1 MKEETIMS
9 TIRKFSATLAAAA
22 SLAWLAP
29 SHAFAADK
37 PFADVGKQAPLTM
50 LVPATPW
57 LPSFTKLV
65 EQYEAQTGNVVKL
78 DVNPFAGV
86 LDKAR
91 NDVRSGGGTYGALF
105 LDTQWTIEM
114 YEGGF
119 VAPFTDIDPAFTMPK
134 EVLSYGDSG
143 YWNAQ
148 KRWRTADGGKL
159 MGFTV
164 LGNVQVWY
172 YRTDVLKAAGLAPPK
187 TWEDVLASCPKIAK
201 PPASY
206 GAVLRAERGNG
217 IRYDW
222 MQWMVER
229 GGSVAKDPE
238 NGDFTVTINSP
249 ANKAALDQFIEVGKT
264 CGPPNPGSIGQ
275 GDVIQLLATGKAMQA
290 QLVLAAWSN
299 LEDPKKSVVV
309 GKLDVV
315 PLPAPAGD
323 LPGGVIGNWNYTIA
337 KGASAEQKKAAIA
350 FARWF
355 LSYDAQYAYAKA
367 GGIPNRTDV
376 LASDLSRDP
385 AYRWMRAYAETLK
398 HGTQELGYVEG
409 PQVEQILGLRL
420 NQAVIGE
427 MSSAKAL
434 NLAAQEIRDVF
445 AKNAR
450 RTGVGPPLPE

>member
-1 MKEETIMS
+1 MRF
-9 TIRKFSATLAAAA
+9 IRKLAMTVA
-22 SLAWLAP
+22 SLLLVAAP
-29 SHAFAADK
+29 GARSADK
-37 PFADVGKQAPLTM
+37 PFAEVGKQAPLTM

-57 LPSFTKLV
+57 LPAFSKLV

-91 NDVRSGGGTYGALF
+91 NDVHSGGGTYGALF

-119 VAPFTDIDPAFTMPK
+119 VAPFTDIDPAFVMPK
-134 EVLSYGDSG
+134 EVLTYGDSG

-148 KRWRTADGGKL
+148 KRWRTSNGGKL

-172 YRTDVLKAAGLAPPK
+172 YRTDALKAAGLAPPK
-187 TWEDVLASCPKIAK
+187 TWDDVLASCAKIAK
-201 PPASY
+201 PPATY

-229 GGSVAKDPE
+229 NGSVVKDPE
-238 NGDFTVTINSP
+238 NGDFTVTLNSP
-249 ANKAALDQFIEVGKT
+249 ANKASLDQFIEVGKK

-275 GDVIQLLATGKAMQA
+275 GDVIQLVATGKALQA
-290 QLVLAAWSN
+290 QIVLAAWSN
-299 LEDPKKSVVV
+299 FEDPKKSAVV

-315 PLPAPAGD
+315 PLPIPTGGV
-323 LPGGVIGNWNYTIA
+323 PGGVIGNWNYTIA
-337 KGASAEQKKAAIA
+337 KGASSGQKKSALA
-350 FARWF
+350 FAQWF
-355 LSYDAQYAYAKA
+355 LTYDAQYAYAKD

-376 LASDLSRDP
+376 LASDLARDP
-385 AYRWMRAYAETLK
+385 AYRWMHAYAETMK
-398 HGTQELGYVEG
+398 SATQELGYVEG

-427 MSSAKAL
+427 LSSAKAL
-434 NLAAQEIRDVF
+434 NVAAKEIHDVF
-445 AKNAR
+445 AKNGR
-450 RTGVGPPLPE
+450 KTGIGPMLPE

>member
-1 MKEETIMS
+1 MPS
-9 TIRKFSATLAAAA
+9 IRQISATLAAVA
-22 SLAWLAP
+22 SLAWIAP
-29 SHAFAADK
+29 LHALAAD
-37 PFADVGKQAPLTM
+37 PQFADVGKQSTLTM

-57 LPSFTKLV
+57 LPAFTKLV

-78 DVNPFAGV
+78 DVNPFGGV

-91 NDVRSGGGTYGALF
+91 NDVRSGGGAYGALF

-119 VAPFTDIDPAFTMPK
+119 VTPFNDVDASFVMPK

-148 KRWRTADGGKL
+148 KRWRTASGGKL

-172 YRTDVLKAAGLAPPK
+172 YRADVFKAAGLAPPK
-187 TWEDVLASCPKIAK
+187 TWQDVLDACAKIAK
-201 PPASY
+201 PPATY

-222 MQWMVER
+222 QQWMVQR

-238 NGDFTVTINSP
+238 NGDFSVTVNSP
-249 ANKAALDQFIEVGKT
+249 ANKASLDQFIELGKK

-275 GDVIQLLATGKAMQA
+275 GDVIQLMSTGKALQA

-299 LEDPKKSVVV
+299 FENPKKSAVV

-315 PLPAPAGD
+315 PLPIPAGGV
-323 LPGGVIGNWNYTIA
+323 PGGVIGNWNYTIA
-337 KGASAEQKKAAIA
+337 KGASPEQKKAAIA
-350 FARWF
+350 FAHWF
-355 LSYDAQYAYAKA
+355 LTYDAQYAYAKA
-367 GGIPNRTDV
+367 GGIPNRADV
-376 LASDLSRDP
+376 LASDLARDP
-385 AYRWMRAYAETLK
+385 TYRWMRAYAETMK
-398 HGTQELGYVEG
+398 AATQELGYVEG

-427 MSSAKAL
+427 MSSGKAL
-434 NLAAQEIRDVF
+434 NLAAQEIRAVF
-445 AKNAR
+445 AKNDR
-450 RTGVGPPLPE
+450 KTGLGPPLPE

>member
-1 MKEETIMS
+1 MS
-9 TIRKFSATLAAAA
+9 SIRKFSATLAAAA

-229 GGSVAKDPE
+229 GGSVAKDRCAASSVRATHGLPRS
-238 NGDFTVTINSP
+238 SP
-249 ANKAALDQFIEVGKT
+249 TWSASTSIRRRTQSCCRSTKRARSRRSTAPSQGCRSSPGAAATMTHDYKRHGTTTLFAAL
-264 CGPPNPGSIGQ
+264 N
-275 GDVIQLLATGKAMQA
+275 
-290 QLVLAAWSN
+290 VL
-299 LEDPKKSVVV
+299 D
-309 GKLDVV
+309 GT
-315 PLPAPAGD
+315 
-323 LPGGVIGNWNYTIA
+323 VIGRCMQRHRHEEFIRFLNA
-337 KGASAEQKKAAIA
+337 VERAS
-350 FARWF
+350 R
-355 LSYDAQYAYAKA
+355 
-367 GGIPNRTDV
+367 P
-376 LASDLSRDP
+376 AS
-385 AYRWMRAYAETLK
+385 
-398 HGTQELGYVEG
+398 
-409 PQVEQILGLRL
+409 
-420 NQAVIGE
+420 
-427 MSSAKAL
+427 
-434 NLAAQEIRDVF
+434 
-445 AKNAR
+445 
-450 RTGVGPPLPE
+450 

>member
-1 MKEETIMS
+1 MS
-9 TIRKFSATLAAAA
+9 SIRKFSATLAAAA

-29 SHAFAADK
+29 SHALAADQ

-78 DVNPFAGV
+78 DVNPVRRRARQGAQRRAQRAAAPTARCSSIRNGRSRCT
-86 LDKAR
+86 KAA
-91 NDVRSGGGTYGALF
+91 SSP
-105 LDTQWTIEM
+105 
-114 YEGGF
+114 
-119 VAPFTDIDPAFTMPK
+119 PFTDIDPAFAMPK

-172 YRTDVLKAAGLAPPK
+172 YRTDVLKAAGLSPPK
-187 TWEDVLASCPKIAK
+187 TWEDVLASCAKIAK

-249 ANKAALDQFIEVGKT
+249 ANKASLDQFIEVGKT
-264 CGPPNPGSIGQ
+264 CGPPNPGSVGQ

-299 LEDPKKSVVV
+299 LEDPKKSAVV

-315 PLPAPAGD
+315 PLPAPAGAF
-323 LPGGVIGNWNYTIA
+323 PGGVIGNWNYTIA
-337 KGASAEQKKAAIA
+337 KGASAEQKKAALA

-376 LASDLSRDP
+376 LASDLARDP

-427 MSSAKAL
+427 MSSGKAL

-445 AKNAR
+445 AKNGR
-450 RTGVGPPLPE
+450 RTGIGPPLPE